1 MKRIISIST
10 AIFIVLIFALSAA
23 AEFVT
28 VPPVPKPPEE
38 VINVTASL
46 DVKTRENDS
55 VVFESKAGEDPIKGR
70 IFEIGYTVENKTK
83 EIIYLADVLK
93 EFSVEV
99 TDTAAKAQI
108 KCWYG
113 KTTGWNTDLSKIAVN
128 PGEAREA
135 TFVVYAITDKAVL
148 VNVVYGNQSYCI
160 EENKPATFIL
170 MPVQPTIT
178 TTTMV
183 AETTTKETTQVETT
197 TKAADNTTSTTRKIE
212 TTTKFI
218 PAAVDNEIPE
228 TGSKTVIGAVI
239 LLVFAVAAVFV
250 IKNKKNK

>member
-1 MKRIISIST
+1 MKRIISISV
-10 AIFIVLIFALSAA
+10 AVFIVLVFALSAA

-28 VPPVPKPPEE
+28 VPPAPKPPEE

-46 DVKTRENDS
+46 IVKTRENDS

-70 IFEIGYTVENKTK
+70 IFEIKYTVENKTK

-99 TDTAAKAQI
+99 TDTAAKTQVE
-108 KCWYG
+108 CWHG
-113 KTTGWNTDLSKIAVN
+113 KTTGWTTDLSKIAIN
-128 PGEAREA
+128 PGETREA

-148 VNVVYGNQSYCI
+148 VNVVYGNQSYRI
-160 EENKPATFIL
+160 EENEPATFIL
-170 MPVQPTIT
+170 MLVQNTTTTTVAAETTTETTTQAEETTKADSIT
-178 TTTMV
+178 TTTR
-183 AETTTKETTQVETT
+183 KVETT
-197 TKAADNTTSTTRKIE
+197 TKFT
-212 TTTKFI
+212 

-228 TGSKTVIGAVI
+228 TGSKTAIGAVI
-239 LLVFAVAAVFV
+239 LLGFAVAAVFV